1 MKCGFSRTTSSG
13 TFTVYHKKLTKCEA
27 KKFCRDKGHILAP
40 VTTQEDKDALLDL
53 LDDECEEH
61 YGATV
66 YLLGLDITPCGK
78 TQERTFTNGVAYDKS
93 THGRLYED
101 YNTPDSK
108 CPIAYLHMLAD
119 ALIIGHEP
127 QCISQKLRFFCLD
140 QSTATASPIVKEGEQ
155 GVKMSI
161 SQASMVAGGVLAA
174 FGCLAL
180 ATAKIYRQKNKFES
194 EVRVLESE
202 VRALKSETL

>member
-1 MKCGFSRTTSSG
+1 MKRGFSLSTSSG

-40 VTTQEDKDALLDL
+40 VTTKQDKDALLEL
-53 LDDECEEH
+53 LHPTCEEH
-61 YGATV
+61 YGATT

-78 TQERTFTNGVAYDKS
+78 TQDRVFTNGLAYDKN

-108 CPIAYLHMLAD
+108 CPIVYLQNIAEM
-119 ALIIGHEP
+119 LIIGHEP
-127 QCISQKLRFFCLD
+127 QCISQKSRFFCLD
-140 QSTATASPIVKEGEQ
+140 QSTASPIVKEVDQ
-155 GVKMSI
+155 GIKMSTTEATLA
-161 SQASMVAGGVLAA
+161 ASGVLAA

-180 ATAKIYRQKNKFES
+180 ATAKIYKQKKKFEN
-194 EVRVLESE
+194 EVHVLEKE
-202 VRALKSETL
+202 VCVLRNVTY